1 MQFKIKSIKIKIS
14 FSFLLF
20 FLIFALNDS
29 LDVYL
34 KALFTSILHEAVHII
49 FIYFFKDGINEIKFN
64 LLGGEIKKAD
74 KKILSNNKEAVVNLS
89 APVFN
94 IISGFIILIFDIDSQ
109 LAYINL
115 FIGLFN
121 ILPFY
126 NFDGGRGIFFLLTD
140 RFDSERANR
149 IVFLLSVAI
158 TFVFTLISLIVFFL
172 YNKNYVFMVMSIYMI
187 VTLFLF
193 KNL

>member
-1 MQFKIKSIKIKIS
+1 M
-14 FSFLLF
+14 
-20 FLIFALNDS
+20 NDS

-74 KKILSNNKEAVVNLS
+74 KKILSNNKEAVINLS

-140 RFDSERANR
+140 RFDSDRANR

-158 TFVFTLISLIVFFL
+158 TFVFTLISLIVFLL

>member
-74 KKILSNNKEAVVNLS
+74 KKILSNNKEAVINLS

-140 RFDSERANR
+140 RFDSDRANR

-158 TFVFTLISLIVFFL
+158 TFVFTLISLIVFLL

>member
-94 IISGFIILIFDIDSQ
+94 II
-109 LAYINL
+109 
-115 FIGLFN
+115 
-121 ILPFY
+121 
-126 NFDGGRGIFFLLTD
+126 
-140 RFDSERANR
+140 
-149 IVFLLSVAI
+149 
-158 TFVFTLISLIVFFL
+158 
-172 YNKNYVFMVMSIYMI
+172 
-187 VTLFLF
+187 
-193 KNL
+193 

>member
-74 KKILSNNKEAVVNLS
+74 KKILSNNKEAVINLS

-140 RFDSERANR
+140 RFDSDRANR